1 MIPVKYDRRKQNCL
15 WEFLANVTVWFYMF
29 FFFTKLTPNQN
40 LIDLVSGLIYLD
52 FKNNN

>member
-29 FFFTKLTPNQN
+29 FFYKINPESKLDRSGFCF
-40 LIDLVSGLIYLD
+40 DL
-52 FKNNN
+52 FRF